1 MGALRFII
9 IAAVCIS
16 IFYLAYLVFLKK
28 ETNFRNLRFY
38 LLGSIV
44 LSLLIPLNTYR
55 INTGITLMRERSEKI
70 KVLNTEFTVNTVP
83 DDFTPD
89 NSSKLQAWWNE
100 FTSILH
106 QDNIIV
112 MIYLAVVGALL
123 LRIALQITILFTW
136 IIRSEKVRQ
145 NNCTLLYNRRFKNT
159 FSFFRWIFICEGC
172 EANGDM
178 KQIIDHEKTHA
189 NQYHSL
195 DLLLMEL
202 LTAVMWFNPL
212 VWMMKNSML
221 LVHEYLADEGALKS
235 GVDPLRYRVLLLN
248 QVAEEKLICLSSS
261 FSSARLP
268 GKYSLIKKRM
278 IMMTSKK
285 ITKETKSRLLTMI
298 PVSASLVLALSIFN
312 GLFAGNSQSEKSDPG
327 ALLSSL
333 ENTVFEDLIRND
345 AKDTTKKSFSVEA
358 VSSEKPADTI
368 KMQVEITR
376 IKSDASSSNEGEVH
390 KVIVT
395 EESQKPVK
403 NMNDVVVVGYAQDSS
418 KTKVQKAQMDS
429 SGKKIA
435 IRYVV
440 QGNEENQAGIKKI
453 KVKPGRKSL
462 IIVDGIEHP
471 EDDAIANLDPKK
483 IERVEVFTGEEAIK
497 KYTNKDYDGVIL
509 ITTKKE

>member
-16 IFYLAYLVFLKK
+16 IFYLAYLAFLKK

-55 INTGITLMRERSEKI
+55 INTGITLMKERSKEVT
-70 KVLNTEFTVNTVP
+70 VLNTEFAVNTVT
-83 DDFTPD
+83 DDLTPEK
-89 NSSKLQAWWNE
+89 SRKLQVWWNE

-106 QDNIIV
+106 RGNIFV

-136 IIRSEKVRQ
+136 IIRSEKVIQ

-159 FSFFRWIFICEGC
+159 FSFFRWIFICEGFD
-172 EANGDM
+172 AHGDM

-202 LTAVMWFNPL
+202 LTAVLWFNPL

-235 GVDPLRYRVLLLN
+235 GVDPLRYQVLLLN

-278 IMMTSKK
+278 IMMTTNK
-285 ITKETKSRLLTMI
+285 ITKEKKSRLLTMI
-298 PVSASLVLALSIFN
+298 PVSASLVFALSIFN
-312 GLFAGNSQSEKSDPG
+312 GLSAGNSQSKKSDPG

-368 KMQVEITR
+368 KMQVEITH

-395 EESQKPVK
+395 EESQEPVK
-403 NMNDVVVVGYAQDSS
+403 NMNDVVVIGYAQDSS
-418 KTKVQKAQMDS
+418 KTKVQKAQIDS

-435 IRYVV
+435 IRMGG
-440 QGNEENQAGIKKI
+440 QGNDENQAGIKKI
-453 KVKPGRKSL
+453 KTKPSRNPLL
-462 IIVDGIEHP
+462 IIDGIEHP

-483 IERVEVFTGEEAIK
+483 IERLEVFTGEAIK
-497 KYTNKDYDGVIL
+497 KFTNKDCDGVII